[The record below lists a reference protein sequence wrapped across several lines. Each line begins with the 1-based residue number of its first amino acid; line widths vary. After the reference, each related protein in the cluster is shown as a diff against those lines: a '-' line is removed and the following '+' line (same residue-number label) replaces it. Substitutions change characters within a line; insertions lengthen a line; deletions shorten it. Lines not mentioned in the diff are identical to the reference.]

1 MVTLLTGASGAI
13 GRNLKESIPG
23 LLCPTHSELDLTNMG
38 QTRKYL
44 SNHKVDSIIHCASN
58 DKEVCVFDN
67 LRMFVNLADTLIP
80 MITFCT
86 GREVEDRMGKSG
98 EYILSKHIIKELALS
113 KYGHITV
120 IKIWGCFGKY
130 ERDIRFFTNNFNR
143 VKQGLPILV
152 TEDKLFSYVYVNDLV
167 RIINQLPICNWLVKI
182 VGYTESL
189 LDYAKIIK
197 KVTQSPYEIIIEKEN
212 YSNSYIGLTNYLYDY
227 TPLEEAIKEFWHDF
241 NNNTK

>member
-23 LLCPTHSELDLTNMG
+23 LLCPTHSELDLTNIG
-38 QTRKYL
+38 ETRKYL
-44 SNHKVDSIIHCASN
+44 ANHNVDSIIHCASN

-113 KYGHITV
+113 KYDHITV

-130 ERDIRFFTNNFNR
+130 ERDIRFFTNNLNR

-152 TEDKLFSYVYVNDLV
+152 SEDKLFSYVYVNDLV
-167 RIINQLPICNWLVKI
+167 NIIKDLDERRLVKI
-182 VGYTESL
+182 VGYTETLST
-189 LDYAKIIK
+189 YAEIIK
-197 KVTQSPYEIIIEKEN
+197 EITGSPHEIIVEKEN
-212 YSNSYIGLTNYLYDY
+212 YSSSYMGQNNYFYY
-227 TPLEEAIKEFWHDF
+227 FTPLKTAVKEFWDDF
-241 NNNTK
+241 NNNSK